1 MHPNSP
7 TFGQVVSQTPAKV
20 HVKCP
25 GLLTLSSS
33 NKKKNISKCY
43 QKASKNTLIPIRFSH
58 GLVKRESFIKFAVN
72 VFQYLLYDND
82 VIPIPFQ
89 YFDRIV
95 ASQTANSLAT
105 AKESQMKRMNLLSK
119 MFGSLK
125 DVFNHLCTLFD
136 ESLEH
141 TQIAMCFGDSI
152 RFAKEIFTLDF
163 SKLNLYSTFTDIST
177 KFNASSTRLLRL
189 EDIIRMFYQKLLNEV
204 FEENASVKESSG
216 SKSKATSVIFMVKIN
231 SKDIEKF
238 ESFTNSKRTDENSC
252 VNFPYFDR
260 LGCTITKTTTFKLS
274 HTPKQ
279 PAVFEIFNSDD
290 YPVEEIIEEK
300 LLDEDEEKLTKST
313 LATLNESNE
322 SIGSNSGEQLT
333 HEQQQQL
340 QDELLE
346 KKEPSTEPEFIWV
359 QVNAPIR
366 CFSKM

>member
-1 MHPNSP
+1 MRPNSP
-7 TFGQVVSQTPAKV
+7 TFGQTPAKV

-43 QKASKNTLIPIRFSH
+43 QKASKNTLIPIRFTH

-95 ASQTANSLAT
+95 ASQTESSLAT
-105 AKESQMKRMNLLSK
+105 AKESQVKRMNLLST
-119 MFGSLK
+119 MFGSLN
-125 DVFNHLCTLFD
+125 DVFKLLCQLFD

-141 TQIAMCFGDSI
+141 TQIAMCFGDSV
-152 RFAKEIFTLDF
+152 RFAKEIFILDF
-163 SKLNLYSTFTDIST
+163 SKLNLYSTFAEINT
-177 KFNASSTRLLRL
+177 NHHASSTRLLRL

-204 FEENASVKESSG
+204 LEEGAPSSKESSG

-238 ESFTNSKRTDENSC
+238 ESFTNSKRNDENSPA
-252 VNFPYFDR
+252 NFPYFDR

-279 PAVFEIFNSDD
+279 PVVFEIFNADD

-300 LLDEDEEKLTKST
+300 LLDEDEEKLTKRT

-333 HEQQQQL
+333 PEQQQQL
-340 QDELLE
+340 QLQVDEVPE

-359 QVNAPIR
+359 QINAPIR